1 MCSTGG
7 VLGASLGVS
16 WHRRVPVA
24 LGHPSEACIHSM
36 IGSLLGKAGGYN
48 NQRERVRRPQEGS
61 VPEMRFVAVGFR
73 FVIVSASVHARVCV
87 CGAYRYAYLS
97 YINSHVVLS
106 GLAGAPRP
114 TASRSDGSPPVPYA
128 F

>member
-24 LGHPSEACIHSM
+24 LGHPSEAYIHPM
-36 IGSLLGKAGGYN
+36 TGSLLGNAGGYN

-61 VPEMRFVAVGFR
+61 VPEMRFVAFGFR
-73 FVIVSASVHARVCV
+73 FVIVSASVHARVSV
-87 CGAYRYAYLS
+87 VRMRTS
-97 YINSHVVLS
+97 PNSNVVLS
-106 GLAGAPRP
+106 GLAE
-114 TASRSDGSPPVPYA
+114 
-128 F
+128 

>member
-24 LGHPSEACIHSM
+24 LGHPSEAYVHPM
-36 IGSLLGKAGGYN
+36 TGSLLGNAGGYN
-48 NQRERVRRPQEGS
+48 IQRERERVRRPQEGS

-73 FVIVSASVHARVCV
+73 FVIVSASVHARVSV
-87 CGAYRYAYLS
+87 VRMRTS
-97 YINSHVVLS
+97 PNSNVVQS
-106 GLAGAPRP
+106 GLAA
-114 TASRSDGSPPVPYA
+114 
-128 F
+128 